1 MNIKKIFLSVFVVLL
16 VGVFS
21 SPLVFAASGTFDF
34 DKTQYAVG
42 DKIWYTIVGG
52 RKNADFC
59 IDIVVS
65 DYKCLTPDGV
75 TDSTGFATG
84 TLSSAAAGSFPYS
97 AIFVDNEGLLLDY
110 LGPVNIQIGATR
122 PRIVPPPPITTVDP
136 KITAAGGTTG
146 DPCDPVRAF
155 RAADKDKNFPTISTG
170 SNKTGLVSCA
180 QYLFSKVPNFF
191 TEEKP
196 DGPQFTAGKF
206 DNEMFYWVRVFQ
218 NGKKLKVDG
227 VVGPQTWAAL
237 GSVAGVDLSP
247 AAINQGGITDCPA
260 GQHSNADTG
269 EGECVPNATGSGD
282 NANNTKNTG
291 LCGFLGEGYQEKNGL
306 CFPPEVV
313 KGSSGSI
320 VASDSIGTLIRN
332 IMRILLTLAGAL
344 AVLFIV
350 IGSVMYTTAEGNEG
364 RAKQGKAIITRA
376 IIGLVGAALA
386 YTIVTIVYN
395 LLTSGSVFS
404 G

>member
-84 TLSSAAAGSFPYS
+84 TLSSAAAGSFSYS
-97 AIFVDNEGLLLDY
+97 AIFIDNEGLLIDS

-146 DPCDPVRAF
+146 DPCDPVRAY

-227 VVGPQTWAAL
+227 VVGPQTWAEL
-237 GSVAGVDLSP
+237 GRTVSVDLSP
-247 AAINQGGITDCPA
+247 AGSQNGG
-260 GQHSNADTG
+260 
-269 EGECVPNATGSGD
+269 GSGD
-282 NANNTKNTG
+282 KPTPLGDCKDFDLNIICLDEQHPFYTKCCNPD
-291 LCGFLGEGYQEKNGL
+291 CCDQ
-306 CFPPEVV
+306 
-313 KGSSGSI
+313 
-320 VASDSIGTLIRN
+320 
-332 IMRILLTLAGAL
+332 
-344 AVLFIV
+344 
-350 IGSVMYTTAEGNEG
+350 
-364 RAKQGKAIITRA
+364 
-376 IIGLVGAALA
+376 
-386 YTIVTIVYN
+386 
-395 LLTSGSVFS
+395 
-404 G
+404 

>member
-84 TLSSAAAGSFPYS
+84 TLSSAAAGSFSYS
-97 AIFVDNEGLLLDY
+97 AIFIDNEGLLIDS

-122 PRIVPPPPITTVDP
+122 PRIVPPPPTTTVDP
-136 KITAAGGTTG
+136 KTTAAGGTTG

-170 SNKTGLVSCA
+170 SNKTGLVS
-180 QYLFSKVPNFF
+180 
-191 TEEKP
+191 
-196 DGPQFTAGKF
+196 
-206 DNEMFYWVRVFQ
+206 
-218 NGKKLKVDG
+218 
-227 VVGPQTWAAL
+227 
-237 GSVAGVDLSP
+237 
-247 AAINQGGITDCPA
+247 
-260 GQHSNADTG
+260 
-269 EGECVPNATGSGD
+269 
-282 NANNTKNTG
+282 
-291 LCGFLGEGYQEKNGL
+291 
-306 CFPPEVV
+306 
-313 KGSSGSI
+313 
-320 VASDSIGTLIRN
+320 
-332 IMRILLTLAGAL
+332 
-344 AVLFIV
+344 
-350 IGSVMYTTAEGNEG
+350 
-364 RAKQGKAIITRA
+364 
-376 IIGLVGAALA
+376 
-386 YTIVTIVYN
+386 
-395 LLTSGSVFS
+395 
-404 G
+404 